1 MEKIHSTVATAER
14 QEYVPVSFYRAG
26 AAENVRGALLM
37 SRITQEPAVA
47 AASPAIELSI
57 KISIPVAAAA
67 MIAAA
72 IKAFLLPFQ

>member
-1 MEKIHSTVATAER
+1 
-14 QEYVPVSFYRAG
+14 
-26 AAENVRGALLM
+26 M
-37 SRITQEPAVA
+37 SRTPQEPTTI

-57 KISIPVAAAA
+57 RISIPVAAAA